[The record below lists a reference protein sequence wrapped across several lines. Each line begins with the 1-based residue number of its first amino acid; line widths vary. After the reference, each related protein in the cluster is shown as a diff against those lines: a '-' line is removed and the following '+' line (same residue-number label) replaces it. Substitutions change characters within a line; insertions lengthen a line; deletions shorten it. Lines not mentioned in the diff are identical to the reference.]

1 VTAILGGE
9 DVYRLM
15 QHQPGDVVGHFEMIE
30 LLGEGGSGQ
39 VWRARAASGLGFSK
53 TVALKLLRQRESG
66 QASAES
72 LLHEARLGAD
82 LRHPNIVDVFDVG
95 VSDGS
100 LHVAME
106 FVDGGSLEW
115 LIERVRTQEIELP
128 FTVVL
133 DIGIGVAKALAWA
146 HHFVDEDGQ
155 PRHIVH
161 RDLKPAN
168 ILLSRSG
175 LPKVADFGLAR
186 VVGSTHTTTT
196 GVVHGTPCYLAPE
209 TWEGER
215 IYGPTVDLF
224 ALGCILWEMMMLRVL
239 FDGETVPQVYG
250 AVAYGDPAEEA
261 AQVADRDP
269 GLARVIEDLLCRD
282 PAQRLGDARELVS
295 KLVGLRRE
303 CGPGPDLQ
311 EFLASFRPTLRLRD
325 SLPVTEKIPNLV
337 SSEGPAGAGFHFWLR
352 VVVLLAVLGGGFW
365 VLRGSS
371 AVGGGGA
378 TESSPS
384 ATDRHEQGGHSEQ
397 DELPSSD
404 SLAVGEAPSSE
415 PPELATRPPIDPP
428 ADSEGAPSVRVVKP
442 PSKAQPSPSV
452 GRSVAT
458 TSPVR
463 VALATAVVPVTTP
476 PVAEA
481 SGASSKACLV
491 LTSSP
496 GGAQVWLDSVLSKRV
511 ARSRARRGDL
521 HAPGKVA
528 VSMGGRSPK
537 AGVQLELRAGEATEV
552 NCSVGASPECTVRS
566 LKGSYCDE

>member
-1 VTAILGGE
+1 
-9 DVYRLM
+9 
-15 QHQPGDVVGHFEMIE
+15 
-30 LLGEGGSGQ
+30 
-39 VWRARAASGLGFSK
+39 
-53 TVALKLLRQRESG
+53 
-66 QASAES
+66 
-72 LLHEARLGAD
+72 
-82 LRHPNIVDVFDVG
+82 
-95 VSDGS
+95 
-100 LHVAME
+100 ME

-115 LIERVRTQEIELP
+115 LLERVRTQEIELP
-128 FTVVL
+128 QTVVL

-146 HHFVDEDGQ
+146 HNFVAEDGQ

-196 GVVHGTPCYLAPE
+196 GVVRGTPSYLAPE
-209 TWEGER
+209 TWEGQR
-215 IYGPTVDLF
+215 TYGPTVDLF

-261 AQVADRDP
+261 AQVADRNP
-269 GLARVIEDLLCRD
+269 RLALVIEDLLCRD
-282 PAQRLGDARELVS
+282 PTLRLGDAKQLVS
-295 KLVGLRRE
+295 TLVGVRRE

-325 SLPVTEKIPNLV
+325 SLPVAEKLPNLV
-337 SSEGPAGAGFHFWLR
+337 SSQTAPGADFQFLLR
-352 VVVLLAVLGGGFW
+352 VVVLLAVLAGGFW

-371 AVGGGGA
+371 AVESGGA
-378 TESSPS
+378 RESSES
-384 ATDRHEQGGHSEQ
+384 ATDPQEQGGQPEQ

-404 SLAVGEAPSSE
+404 SLAASEAPPSE
-415 PPELATRPPIDPP
+415 PPELATRPPIDTP
-428 ADSEGAPSVRVVKP
+428 ADREAAPPMPGGNPPRKAQPNPSVR
-442 PSKAQPSPSV
+442 
-452 GRSVAT
+452 RSVSESAL
-458 TSPVR
+458 VR
-463 VALATAVVPVTTP
+463 VEPAVEVVPVVTP
-476 PVAEA
+476 PAAEV

-521 HAPGKVA
+521 HAPGKIA

-537 AGVQLELRAGEATEV
+537 AGVQVELRAGEATEV
-552 NCSVGASPECTVRS
+552 NCSVGANPGCTVRS